1 MLNAICP
8 KHMALSSGNSR
19 RSASARRLTGKP
31 FACGEIIRLVP
42 IGEAF
47 RVASGMLSLK
57 NRNDSPKM
65 RKFLPATDT
74 LTRRGATSSKS
85 HTALRRQEITN
96 RRHEGSERGEALEDR

>member
-1 MLNAICP
+1 MQHARKRP
-8 KHMALSSGNSR
+8 AVSSGKFR
-19 RSASARRLTGKP
+19 RAALAKRLGGKP
-31 FACGEIIRLVP
+31 FARGEIIRLVP

-57 NRNDSPKM
+57 NRDDSPKM